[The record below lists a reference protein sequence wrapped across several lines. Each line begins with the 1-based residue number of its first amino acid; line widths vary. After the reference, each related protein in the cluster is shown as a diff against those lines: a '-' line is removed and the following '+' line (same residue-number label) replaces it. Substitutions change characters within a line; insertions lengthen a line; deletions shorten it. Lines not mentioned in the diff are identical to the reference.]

1 MYKAEEKM
9 KMPLGQPVDLILKW
23 KSVLVFLGASLIAAS
38 LTIMLILVNS
48 PSLLYTSLSMDLWFV
63 LAAMLSP
70 LGYTLQNVVADAMTV
85 EAVPT
90 MDEAENPPNP

>member
-1 MYKAEEKM
+1 M

-23 KSVLVFLGASLIAAS
+23 KSVMVFLGASLIAAS

>member
-1 MYKAEEKM
+1 M

-48 PSLLYTSLSMDLWFV
+48 PSLLYTSLSMEPWFV

>member
-1 MYKAEEKM
+1 M